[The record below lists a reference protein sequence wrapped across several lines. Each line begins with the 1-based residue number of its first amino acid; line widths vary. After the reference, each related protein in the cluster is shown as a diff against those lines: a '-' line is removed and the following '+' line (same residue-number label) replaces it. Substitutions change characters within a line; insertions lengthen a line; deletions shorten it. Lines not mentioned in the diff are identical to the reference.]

1 MEPVYTQNYEIKDNM
16 VDCFGNLRPGQILF
30 IAQDMGTRHC
40 QELSLSYDVLASHR
54 LFWAVTCGDLGHAH
68 HPGRLPQKRCG
79 L

>member
-40 QELSLSYDVLASHR
+40 QELSLSYDVGRDPAPGADHAAS
-54 LFWAVTCGDLGHAH
+54 
-68 HPGRLPQKRCG
+68 
-79 L
+79 